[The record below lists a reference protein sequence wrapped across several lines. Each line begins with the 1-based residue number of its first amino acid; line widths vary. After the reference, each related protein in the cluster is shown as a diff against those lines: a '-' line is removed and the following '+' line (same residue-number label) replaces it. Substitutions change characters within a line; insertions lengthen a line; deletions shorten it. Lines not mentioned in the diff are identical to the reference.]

1 MNKFLFDARPKNSW
15 VLYFP
20 DRKKRLMGRGNPFKD
35 KHFTKFLSELDNG
48 KASEILKRF
57 IGEYGIHGKPILM
70 DANDNGFMVVKGDV
84 AYKIES
90 IGLSLQK
97 LVDRYCKK

>member
-35 KHFTKFLSELDNG
+35 KHFAQFLNG
-48 KASEILKRF
+48 LEGGKVSEILAHF
-57 IGEYGIHGKPILM
+57 INEYGIHGKPVLM
-70 DANDNGFMVVKGDV
+70 DAHDNGFMVVKGDV
-84 AYKIES
+84 AYKTEF

-97 LVDRYCKK
+97 LVDFYCHK

>member
-20 DRKKRLMGRGNPFKD
+20 DRKKRLLGRGNPYTD
-35 KHFTKFLSELDNG
+35 KHFTQFLNSLEDG
-48 KASEILKRF
+48 KVSEILRRF
-57 IGEYGIHGKPILM
+57 INEYDIHGKPVLM
-70 DANDNGFMVVKGDV
+70 DANDTGFKLVKGDV
-84 AYKIES
+84 AYKTEF

-97 LVDRYCKK
+97 LVDFYCHK